1 MTPDTFVTI
10 TENSEFMGS
19 NIKNRKKER
28 QKTPHLQK
36 KDGYKNPSFPFFY
49 DTVAA
54 HSSFADVFS
63 MITAQF
69 RLLFCRNEQKIPY
82 HTVDKP
88 LNILHEEMRQCFPFL
103 PDQSVQQKNR

>member
-19 NIKNRKKER
+19 NIKNRKK
-28 QKTPHLQK
+28 
-36 KDGYKNPSFPFFY
+36 DGFLYPSFPFFY